1 MGVGKIIEVV
11 QSVERTLSII
21 ELLSDHNEGLGITD
35 ISGGVELHKSTV
47 HRLLATLIYKGYVMQ
62 DPQTNKYRLTLKTYE
77 IGCKRV
83 ENTGIL
89 EASKPY
95 TKALMQSVNEV
106 VHLVIRDGIDIVYID
121 KVEANNTIRMA
132 SRIGKRS
139 PMYCTSVG
147 KAMLAHMD
155 ISEVEKIW
163 QQSKIEKMTE
173 NTIVDFDKFIDVL
186 SIIRQDGYAKDDEE
200 NELGVRCVGAP
211 IFNIKGEIEGA
222 ISVSGPTIRVTKD
235 KIEYLAKE
243 VKKFAELIS
252 QELGYKKNNL
262 LL

>member
-1 MGVGKIIEVV
+1 MGVEKIIELV

-21 ELLSDHNEGLGITD
+21 ELLSDHIEGLGITD
-35 ISGGVELHKSTV
+35 ISVGVELHKSTV
-47 HRLLATLIYKGYVMQ
+47 HRLLGTLIYKGYVMQ
-62 DPQTNKYRLTLKTYE
+62 DPETNKYRLTLKTYE

-83 ENTGIL
+83 EKTGIL

-95 TKALMQSVNEV
+95 SKALMLSVNEV

-147 KAMLAHMD
+147 KAMLAHMT
-155 ISEVEKIW
+155 SAEVKSVWEK
-163 QQSKIEKMTE
+163 SKIEKLTD
-173 NTIVDFDKFIDVL
+173 NTIVDFDKFMDAL
-186 SIIRQDGYAKDDEE
+186 SVIRQDGYAEDDEE

-235 KIEYLAKE
+235 KIKYLAEE
-243 VKKFAELIS
+243 VKKYAELIS
-252 QELGYKKNNL
+252 QELGYKN
-262 LL
+262 